1 MDKTKDVSRLTVN
14 TGTRSQQSKE
24 WIILALL
31 QLMEHQVYSD
41 ISITDIA
48 RRAGLARQTFYRNYQ
63 DKDDILFDFLSKQ
76 FAQFRSLWDDQDVL
90 SEKMFVSLFRT
101 WQDQIPASLV
111 ANICN
116 YDRKI
121 RQIIFRSLD
130 HFIQALFRVHL
141 PAEEKQQQN
150 CLHYYAQRSFSST
163 LHVLLI
169 EWTLNRF
176 AQSPEEMGRLT
187 FQLTSSMRSHLQ

>member
-1 MDKTKDVSRLTVN
+1 M
-14 TGTRSQQSKE
+14 
-24 WIILALL
+24 
-31 QLMEHQVYSD
+31 YSD

-63 DKDDILFDFLSKQ
+63 DKDDILFDFLSRQ
-76 FAQFRSLWDDQDVL
+76 FAQFRSLWDDQDIL
-90 SEKMFVSLFRT
+90 SEKMFVSLFHT
-101 WQDQIPASLV
+101 WQDQVPASLV
-111 ANICN
+111 ANIYS

-141 PAEEKQQQN
+141 PDEEKQQQSS
-150 CLHYYAQRSFSST
+150 LHYYAQRSFSST

>member
-1 MDKTKDVSRLTVN
+1 MTVN
-14 TGTRSQQSKE
+14 AGTRSRQSKE

-63 DKDDILFDFLSKQ
+63 DKDDILFDFLSRQ
-76 FAQFRSLWDDQDVL
+76 FAQFRSLWDDQDIL

-101 WQDQIPASLV
+101 WQDQTPASLV

-130 HFIQALFRVHL
+130 HFIQALFHVHL
-141 PAEEKQQQN
+141 PADEKQQRSS
-150 CLHYYAQRSFSST
+150 LHYYAQRTFSST

-169 EWTLNRF
+169 EWTLNSF

>member
-1 MDKTKDVSRLTVN
+1 MKEYAGS
-14 TGTRSQQSKE
+14 RSQQSKE

-63 DKDDILFDFLSKQ
+63 DKDDILFDFLSRQ
-76 FAQFRSLWDDQDVL
+76 FAQFRSLWDDQDIL
-90 SEKMFVSLFRT
+90 SEKMFVSLFHT
-101 WQDQIPASLV
+101 WQDQVPASLV
-111 ANICN
+111 ANICS

-141 PAEEKQQQN
+141 PDEEKQQQSS
-150 CLHYYAQRSFSST
+150 LHYYAQRSFSST